1 MIPFGK
7 VTQRTLYYPQRISN
21 TNKPFNEASEMQR
34 NWSNRN
40 VDLNKLTEKIATFF
54 NENDFEVAITE
65 TPKGYRLEARSSPRY
80 NVGGP
85 ILISVEGQPN
95 EFSIEME
102 LQIKKP
108 SRIFQAPT
116 LLALF
121 GGGYFLTQRLKA
133 DEAWLKFRK
142 SFWENMEK
150 IISELSSSQAT

>member
-1 MIPFGK
+1 
-7 VTQRTLYYPQRISN
+7 
-21 TNKPFNEASEMQR
+21 MQR

-40 VDLNKLTEKIATFF
+40 VDLKELKEKIAAFL
-54 NENDFEVAITE
+54 NENDFEVAIME
-65 TPKGYRLEARSSPRY
+65 TPKGHQLEAGSSPRY

-85 ILISVEGQPN
+85 ILISIEGQPN

-121 GGGYFLTQRLKA
+121 GGGFLLTQRLKA
-133 DEAWLKFRK
+133 DEAWMKFKK
-142 SFWENMEK
+142 SFWENMER
-150 IISELSSSQAT
+150 IITDLSDFRAT